1 VPVAIVKKA
10 TEIGKSVY
18 TILQILSVTLLKK
31 SPIIEVKGNG
41 LSFCMNK
48 VTRNEKNEKGRNV
61 KSKGAL
67 QPQMELEESM
77 NNDLLRLP

>member
-1 VPVAIVKKA
+1 VEIVKKA
-10 TEIGKSVY
+10 TEIEKSVY

-31 SPIIEVKGNG
+31 LPIIEVKSNR

-48 VTRNEKNEKGRNV
+48 GTRNEKNEEGRNV